1 MSKREV
7 LVHIFDEQ
15 NRELLG
21 YCAEIDAPLTLQSPP
36 GACCLPELDQKSFH
50 LAYEQAAAW
59 IGLGSAQ
66 DDADAIKVHFTESL
80 IPEDL
85 MVLDLRY
92 DQYTFHGSKGFGF
105 TSLER
110 EDAGR
115 YQEMDIINLIHRVFR
130 SDQIYHAPKRFYDM
144 EEIADI
150 RSHHRL
156 NLSGNFNRPRQEPHT
171 LSGRCPGKF
180 LDTYTE
186 YSHELFSLFDD
197 INFPCIAL
205 DYAELHSYTSYCGD
219 EHRFLGAYF
228 QIFNFARSN
237 GNFPRLRFG
246 LEDAAILM
254 RESGAGGA

>member
-1 MSKREV
+1 MLDPSDETPDLLHALSKREI

-150 RSHHRL
+150 VVITDSTCQEISIYLGKSHI
-156 NLSGNFNRPRQEPHT
+156 LSLAVVLESFSIPIPSTAMSFFHCSMT
-171 LSGRCPGKF
+171 S
-180 LDTYTE
+180 T
-186 YSHELFSLFDD
+186 SH
-197 INFPCIAL
+197 A
-205 DYAELHSYTSYCGD
+205 
-219 EHRFLGAYF
+219 
-228 QIFNFARSN
+228 
-237 GNFPRLRFG
+237 
-246 LEDAAILM
+246 
-254 RESGAGGA
+254 